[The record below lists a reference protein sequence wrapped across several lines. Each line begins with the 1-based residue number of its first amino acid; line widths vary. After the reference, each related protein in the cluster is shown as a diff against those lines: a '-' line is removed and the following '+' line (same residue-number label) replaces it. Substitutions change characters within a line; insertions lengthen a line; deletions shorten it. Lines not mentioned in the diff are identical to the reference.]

1 MEHSWRWT
9 LLQPSPRQ
17 SGDLSDL
24 DCRLLRD
31 IGVIR
36 TDTGDLVLAEDPTR
50 LIVAPSPPSRIWRP
64 ASQLGR
70 NILTVLGRWSLGF
83 KDQARR
89 ETSAC
94 NG

>member
-1 MEHSWRWT
+1 MEHGWRWA
-9 LLQPSPRQ
+9 LLQPSLRR

-36 TDTGDLVLAEDPTR
+36 TDAGDLVLAEDPTR
-50 LIVAPSPPSRIWRP
+50 LIVAPSRPSRIWRP
-64 ASQLGR
+64 ASRLGR
-70 NILTVLGRWSLGF
+70 KILTVLGRWSFGF
-83 KDQARR
+83 NDQARR